1 MKWLPGG
8 ASPALPAAGV
18 SIEVKRTGHRLGSSS
33 TVFVVF
39 FLMDP
44 KQCQKNK
51 TLDYDT
57 RPQRQ
62 ESCSEHVLLC
72 FIDDSDRAELSD
84 AYLSTLM
91 RYATPRTCGGRSRDG
106 SGRIPSA
113 ICKAPTLMGGISW
126 PRSSD
131 ETLME
136 F

>member
-1 MKWLPGG
+1 
-8 ASPALPAAGV
+8 
-18 SIEVKRTGHRLGSSS
+18 
-33 TVFVVF
+33 
-39 FLMDP
+39 MDP
-44 KQCQKNK
+44 KQCKKNK
-51 TLDYDT
+51 TLDCDT
-57 RPQRQ
+57 RPQRR
-62 ESCSEHVLLC
+62 ESRRTC
-72 FIDDSDRAELSD
+72 FVDDSDRTELSD
-84 AYLSTLM
+84 AYLSSLM